1 METLDKKIEV
11 FLSISYGDGSGYGF
25 GDGYGSG
32 DGYGFGDGYGSGSG
46 AGSGDG
52 TGYGYGDGSG
62 YGFGDGFGD
71 GYGDGLLQYN
81 NHKIYYIDSM
91 PTIIKSIIANY
102 AKGYILQKDL
112 TLKECY
118 IAKVGNYFAHGET
131 LKKALDD
138 ATEKYNNNLSI
149 EERISL
155 FISHFEKDKV
165 YKAKEFFEWH
175 NTLTGSCEFG
185 RKDFCKSHNIDI
197 EEDWITPDDFIRL
210 TINSYGSDIIKQL
223 KQQYYADKDS
233 K

>member
-11 FLSISYGDGSGYGF
+11 FLSISDGSGYGSGYGSGSGSGDGSGSGS

-32 DGYGFGDGYGSGSG
+32 DGDGSGYGSS
-46 AGSGDG
+46 D
-52 TGYGYGDGSG
+52 GDGSG
-62 YGFGDGFGD
+62 YGSGYGSGDGS
-71 GYGDGLLQYN
+71 GLIFYN
-81 NHKIYYIDSM
+81 NLKVYYIDSM
-91 PTIIKSIIANY
+91 PTLIDSIVSNY
-102 AKGYILQKDL
+102 AKGYTVQRDL

-118 IAKVGNYFAHGET
+118 IAKVGNYFAHGST

-138 ATEKYNNNLSI
+138 ATKKYNNNLPI
-149 EERISL
+149 KERISL

-165 YKAKEFFEWH
+165 YEAKEFFEWH
-175 NTLTGSCEFG
+175 NILTGSCEFG
-185 RKDFCKSHNIDI
+185 RRDFCKSHNINID
-197 EEDWITPDDFIRL
+197 EDWITSDDFIRL